1 MVIANMALKK
11 LLKAIKESLLAEQAR
26 IPKTMLGNLIH
37 KFKMHSLEGRISE
50 IETEL
55 LKRKTKKL

>member
-1 MVIANMALKK
+1 MALRKI
-11 LLKAIKESLLAEQAR
+11 LRAMKASLIVEQAR

-37 KFKMHSLEGRISE
+37 NIKMRSIKGRIDK

-55 LKRKTKKL
+55 LKRKTKKV

>member
-1 MVIANMALKK
+1 MHSMALKK
-11 LLKAIKESLLAEQAR
+11 LLKGIKASLMVEQAR
-26 IPKTMLGNLIH
+26 IPKTILGNLIH
-37 KFKMHSLEGRISE
+37 RIKIHSMQGRISE

>member
-1 MVIANMALKK
+1 MALKK
-11 LLKAIKESLLAEQAR
+11 LLKGIKASLIIEQAR

-37 KFKMHSLEGRISE
+37 KIKMHSMKGRISE

>member
-1 MVIANMALKK
+1 MALKK
-11 LLKAIKESLLAEQAR
+11 LLKGIKASLMVEQAR
-26 IPKTMLGNLIH
+26 IPTTILGNIVH
-37 KFKMHSLEGRISE
+37 KFKMHSMESRIAE

>member
-1 MVIANMALKK
+1 MALRKV
-11 LLKAIKESLLAEQAR
+11 LKGIKAALIVEQAR
-26 IPKTMLGNLIH
+26 IPKTILGNLIH
-37 KFKMHSLEGRISE
+37 RIKIHSMQGRISE

>member
-1 MVIANMALKK
+1 MALKK
-11 LLKAIKESLLAEQAR
+11 LLKAIKASLMVEQAR
-26 IPKTMLGNLIH
+26 IPKTILGNLIH
-37 KFKMHSLEGRISE
+37 KFKIHSMQGRISE

>member
-1 MVIANMALKK
+1 MALKK
-11 LLKAIKESLLAEQAR
+11 LLKGIKASLIIEQAR
-26 IPKTMLGNLIH
+26 IPKTILGNLIH
-37 KFKMHSLEGRISE
+37 KIKMHSMKGRISE

>member
-1 MVIANMALKK
+1 MDRMALRK
-11 LLKAIKESLLAEQAR
+11 LLKAIKDSLIVEQAR

-37 KFKMHSLEGRISE
+37 RMKIYSMKDRIAE

-55 LKRKTKKL
+55 LKRKTKKV

>member
-1 MVIANMALKK
+1 MDSMALKK
-11 LLKAIKESLLAEQAR
+11 LLKGIKASLMVEQAR
-26 IPKTMLGNLIH
+26 IPKTILGNLIH
-37 KFKMHSLEGRISE
+37 RIKIHSMQGRISE

>member
-1 MVIANMALKK
+1 MALKK

>member
-1 MVIANMALKK
+1 MDNMALRK
-11 LLKAIKESLLAEQAR
+11 LLKAIKTSLMVEQAR

-37 KFKMHSLEGRISE
+37 KIKMHSMKGRIAE

-55 LKRKTKKL
+55 TKRKTKKL

>member
-1 MVIANMALKK
+1 MDRMALRK
-11 LLKAIKESLLAEQAR
+11 LLKAIKLSVIVEQAR

-37 KFKMHSLEGRISE
+37 NIKMRSMKGRIAE

-55 LKRKTKKL
+55 LKRKTNKV

>member
-1 MVIANMALKK
+1 MALKK
-11 LLKAIKESLLAEQAR
+11 LLKGIKASLIIEQAR

-37 KFKMHSLEGRISE
+37 KIKMHSMKCRISE

>member
-1 MVIANMALKK
+1 MALKK
-11 LLKAIKESLLAEQAR
+11 LLKGIKASLMVEQAR
-26 IPKTMLGNLIH
+26 IPKTILGNLIH
-37 KFKMHSLEGRISE
+37 RIKMHSMEGRIAE